1 MPGPARHTM
10 QISEVLLCIGLKH
23 CYNFQAHMLW
33 GTAFVSLGSVV
44 VAFRNTEREVTILI
58 CDLQMRML

>member
-1 MPGPARHTM
+1 
-10 QISEVLLCIGLKH
+10 
-23 CYNFQAHMLW
+23 MLW